1 MPAEKYMRL
10 FGSARQY
17 HNLTKYKFDDIKSVY
32 TDFTTDSR
40 FETEKS
46 YPNQPVTDLPRDF
59 DSKVKTLGQA
69 LSSAAELGKFVEF
82 SNQEITFQQLSQ
94 ILFMTNGITSI
105 REFGQKRVYFRA
117 SPSASALYPTE
128 IYLYADAVTGLPRGL
143 YYFLPREHQL
153 LQLQEGDLKVR
164 LAGFGFN
171 LKPLSSAPVI
181 FIFSGVLDRIK
192 WRFRERALRYAL
204 QDAGYVA
211 QNLMVAGSSL
221 DLGVN
226 LIGDFIDQDLNRF
239 LNLTGTSEIALLM
252 ASAGYV
258 GQALQKDEYEFG
270 MFPEASDTLDPEAAD
285 LSIEAYNK
293 AGHFVPAAGLVSVK
307 VELPF
312 QKTPLKKEAQ
322 SKTIKLSAPGNH
334 LKMSTMEVIQSRR
347 SSHNFLRTSLSLG
360 ELSVILYRLTE
371 VPALYDYP
379 AYHVYL
385 VVSNVDDLEN
395 GIYLYHKE
403 FHSLELRKKGT
414 FRGDISYLT
423 LAQDAVFNC
432 SVSIFFSADFD
443 DIDIFSNRGYR
454 YAHLN
459 VGLLSENVY
468 LTATA
473 LKLGVR
479 GIGNFFDDNINSF
492 FGVRDPQEKILGG
505 VIVGRY

>member
-1 MPAEKYMRL
+1 MPAEKHMRQ

-59 DSKVKTLGQA
+59 DPKVKTLGQA
-69 LSSAAELGKFVEF
+69 LSSAAGFGKFMEF

-128 IYLYADAVTGLPRGL
+128 IYLYADSVTGLPRGL

-153 LQLQEGDLKVR
+153 VKLREGDLKGQLVDI
-164 LAGFGFN
+164 GFN
-171 LKPLSSAPVI
+171 LKSLSSAPAI

-226 LIGDFIDQDLNRF
+226 LIGDFIDQDFNRL
-239 LNLTGTSEIALLM
+239 LNLTGTSEVALLM
-252 ASAGYV
+252 ASAGHIT
-258 GQALQKDEYEFG
+258 QALQQDEYEIG
-270 MFPEASDTLDPEAAD
+270 MFPEASNMLDSEAPD

-293 AGHFVPAAGLVSVK
+293 TGHFMPAVGLLSVK

-312 QKTPLKKEAQ
+312 QKTPHEKEAQ
-322 SKTIKLSAPGNH
+322 SNTIKLSDQGDR
-334 LKMSTMEVIQSRR
+334 LKMSAMEAIQNRR
-347 SSHNFLRTSLSLG
+347 SSHNFLRTSVSLE
-360 ELSVILYRLTE
+360 ELSVILYRLAE
-371 VPALYDYP
+371 VPALYNYP
-379 AYHVYL
+379 AYNVYL

-395 GIYLYHKE
+395 GIYLYHKDS
-403 FHSLELRKKGT
+403 HALELRKKGT

-492 FGVRDPQEKILGG
+492 FRVREPEENILGG
-505 VIVGRY
+505 LIVGHD